1 MKAILAVLTLIFATA
16 CASNNTGKTYQGT
29 DTGKPIH
36 VLGTGYT
43 LEDAKT
49 NGFNEAIQ
57 QVVGTIILADAEM
70 RNQDLIRNDI
80 AKHSAGYVDS
90 YKVINQTV
98 SGNKYLIEMDVVVK
112 HSSIAERVL
121 TKNIDSTN
129 INGDRMATQYKT
141 YLDDRKTGDN
151 IITNVLA
158 DFPKKA
164 FQLTK
169 GDTQYRLDTER
180 NAIISVKYKLEWS
193 YNYIKALNELLAV
206 TQDGKNSN
214 VKQYRIIVQSKDPN
228 AWLLG
233 QTDVYYFNDR
243 ARAFMYKH
251 GLYADLYVV
260 AKIMNNEGQT
270 IFMGCSS
277 NSSWGDR
284 SDYHTTFIE
293 MKNYVQTELYIKIPS
308 YSNKLKDFST
318 ANKIDLSYTTDPSEC
333 FNFKN

>member
-1 MKAILAVLTLIFATA
+1 MKSVIMVLTLVLMSA
-16 CASNNTGKTYQGT
+16 CASSNTGKTYQGT
-29 DTGKPIH
+29 DKGQPIR

-57 QVVGTIILADAEM
+57 QVVGTIILADAVM
-70 RNQDLIRNDI
+70 RNEDLVRNDI
-80 AKHSAGYVDS
+80 AKHSAGYVDN
-90 YKVINQTV
+90 YKIINQTV
-98 SGNKYLIEMDVVVK
+98 SGNKYLVEMDVTVK

-121 TKNIDSTN
+121 NKNIDSSN
-129 INGDRMATQYKT
+129 LDGNRMATQYNS
-141 YLDDRKTGDN
+141 YLNDRKTGDN
-151 IITNVLA
+151 VIRNVLA

-169 GDTQYRLDTER
+169 QDTQYKLDTER

-206 TQDGKNSN
+206 TQDGKNNN
-214 VKQYRIIVQSKDPN
+214 VNQYKMVIQSKDPK

-243 ARAFMYKH
+243 SRALMYKQ
-251 GLYADLYVV
+251 GLSADLYVV
-260 AKIMNNEGQT
+260 AKVVDNNEKT
-270 IFMGCSS
+270 LFMGCSG

-284 SDYHTTFIE
+284 SDYHTTIIE
-293 MKNYVQTELYIKIPS
+293 MKNYVQNELFIKIPY
-308 YSNKLKDFST
+308 YSSKLVNFDK
-318 ANKIDLSYTTDPSEC
+318 ANRIDLSYTTDPREC